1 MVNIQQIAAIAT
13 YILSGAVILGF
24 AVWGIWKAF
33 KSKNPEKAKGSLMQ
47 WLGIIFSV
55 VESVYS
61 GEGNGNLKFQAAK
74 KLILERGL
82 LPEPVKAL
90 LGSPQFDPA
99 VEKFIEE
106 NFKKVQDIWI
116 AAGQHKPRDK

>member
-24 AVWGIWKAF
+24 AVWGIWKMI
-33 KSKNPEKAKGSLMQ
+33 KSKDPEKAKGSLMQ

-61 GEGNGNLKFQAAK
+61 GEGNGKLKFQAAK